1 MSSRNVKSIR
11 VYMENGFEDW
21 NLRGKFQFQDGEWF
35 KYHSSTVFYS
45 ALSALIHLNTCMR
58 LMILQKVILRK
69 RKVAMLSYPV
79 AFSSRN
85 EFRFVFTWDRSQ
97 ISIWIEISIRNEI
110 RIELDTDWIV
120 THSGLIQT
128 FNMVCIKMEW
138 VHSGLKVNPDSCKQH
153 LTANIQGI

>member
-1 MSSRNVKSIR
+1 MSSQS
-11 VYMENGFEDW
+11 
-21 NLRGKFQFQDGEWF
+21 
-35 KYHSSTVFYS
+35 VFTWKMGSRIGIYAGNFNSKMANDVNIIAVVFFS
-45 ALSALIHLNTCMR
+45 ALSALIHLNTCMK
-58 LMILQKVILRK
+58 LLILQKVILRK

-79 AFSSRN
+79 AFSFRN